1 MTRLAIT
8 GGRGRL
14 APLIARFFEG
24 NGATVTLFSREANG
38 TFRAM
43 DELVRAATWREFD
56 AVIHCGWSTVPLTAE
71 QSPWSSAQSDLP
83 LLRQL
88 LGAAEESRAHF
99 IFVSSG
105 AVYGDTGPVPA
116 DESSPANPIGAYARG
131 KLAAER
137 LVASSPSSSA
147 TLRVTNL
154 LGEKAN
160 PARPQGILPRLIHAA
175 KSGDE
180 VVLWGD
186 GSATKDYLHCEDFL
200 TALREVLAKRLAGLF
215 NVSSEESVSLLQL
228 VALVEEMS
236 GHRLSIRH
244 EAHYPWD
251 VSFSR
256 ISSRKLRE
264 AADWRSSLTVRCA
277 VADCLEHFA

>member
-1 MTRLAIT
+1 
-8 GGRGRL
+8 
-14 APLIARFFEG
+14 
-24 NGATVTLFSREANG
+24 
-38 TFRAM
+38 
-43 DELVRAATWREFD
+43 
-56 AVIHCGWSTVPLTAE
+56 
-71 QSPWSSAQSDLP
+71 
-83 LLRQL
+83 
-88 LGAAEESRAHF
+88 
-99 IFVSSG
+99 
-105 AVYGDTGPVPA
+105 
-116 DESSPANPIGAYARG
+116 
-131 KLAAER
+131 
-137 LVASSPSSSA
+137 
-147 TLRVTNL
+147 VTNL

-175 KSGDE
+175 KSNDE
-180 VVLWGD
+180 VALWGD

-200 TALREVLAKRLAGLF
+200 SALRAVLSSRQTGLF

-236 GHRLSIRH
+236 GHQLRVRH

-264 AADWRSSLTVRCA
+264 AAGWKSSFTVRCA